1 MDNQQPYGAYNQP
14 QTYTNQGYYQTNQP
28 TPQTDKYQTYGQP
41 KTVYV
46 YDTKPKNSDC

>member
-14 QTYTNQGYYQTNQP
+14 QTYTNQGFYQT

-46 YDTKPKNSDC
+46 YDTKH